1 MNRKFFHSPGIV
13 FGSIPSALVLRQL
26 RLRQQTC
33 AKRIAMSQEMISVRS
48 LESDIRQGVR
58 ESEVL
63 SKYKL
68 TTRQLERLL
77 NRMLKAGHLSDLEV
91 MHWLK
96 MTDSQ
101 LMRAFRE
108 SSEPQTAIH
117 VSERVQLE
125 KRTIRAKDVVRD
137 IRSHMTDAQLM
148 EKYQLSA
155 RGLQSVLKKLIR
167 HKLISESDLE
177 VRPVGYEDT
186 VTIDLRFLI
195 KEK

>member
-1 MNRKFFHSPGIV
+1 M
-13 FGSIPSALVLRQL
+13 L
-26 RLRQQTC
+26 
-33 AKRIAMSQEMISVRS
+33 AKTISVRA
-48 LESDIRQGVR
+48 LETDIRQGVK

-63 SKYKL
+63 AKYRL
-68 TTRQLERLL
+68 ATRQLERLL

-108 SSEPQTAIH
+108 SSEPHPVQP
-117 VSERVQLE
+117 ER
-125 KRTIRAKDVVRD
+125 RTIKAKDVVQD
-137 IRSHMTDAQLM
+137 IRSHMTDAQIM

-167 HKLISESDLE
+167 HKLISEADLE

-186 VTIDLRFLI
+186 VAIDLDFRDNG
-195 KEK
+195 K

>member
-1 MNRKFFHSPGIV
+1 MPAN
-13 FGSIPSALVLRQL
+13 
-26 RLRQQTC
+26 
-33 AKRIAMSQEMISVRS
+33 MINVQS
-48 LESDIRQGVR
+48 LETDIRQGVK

-63 SKYKL
+63 SKYRL

-108 SSEPQTAIH
+108 GSEPETAPQ
-117 VSERVQLE
+117 VPERVRIE
-125 KRTIRAKDVVRD
+125 KRTIRAKDVVQD

-155 RGLQSVLKKLIR
+155 RGLQSVLKKLVQ
-167 HKLISESDLE
+167 HNLLSESDLSW
-177 VRPVGYEDT
+177 RPVGYDDT
-186 VTIDLRFLI
+186 VAIDLDFRD
-195 KEK
+195 KRK